1 MHPAARAF
9 LEDGLAVEI
18 DAYLA
23 ARRRRFDHVRRLD
36 ELLGATDVL
45 LTPTVALEGWTP
57 DGRPPGGQPGEMLP
71 PSAYSTAV
79 QNVTGHPA
87 ITLPAGRSAN
97 GIPFGL
103 QVTAPRYADA
113 ALLDIAERWEAA
125 HPWPLVAPGYIPFSV
140 GPR

>member
-1 MHPAARAF
+1 
-9 LEDGLAVEI
+9 
-18 DAYLA
+18 
-23 ARRRRFDHVRRLD
+23 
-36 ELLGATDVL
+36 
-45 LTPTVALEGWTP
+45 
-57 DGRPPGGQPGEMLP
+57 MLP

-103 QVTAPRYADA
+103 QVTAPRFADV

-125 HPWPLVAPGYIPFSV
+125 HPWPPVAPGYEPFTV
-140 GPR
+140 RPR